1 MGWEGEEW
9 GGGAQSYLPAQR
21 GVLDAMRLAQVA
33 RLADGKG
40 DVLTLCQKCDSQN
53 LTVSIGLADNFIISP
68 QLGLLL

>member
-1 MGWEGEEW
+1 MGRRGV
-9 GGGAQSYLPAQR
+9 GGGLGGHSRTSRPS